1 MLTLYKLNVSVDK
14 LSRRTVLFFIF
25 SLCTILGLTWTCW
38 IISAICNRR
47 RRRGQQKVKQIEQ
60 KLQAEGEQLVRIYD
74 DTKWKS
80 PVENQM
86 YFNVPEDNAY
96 VEMNHVYQN

>member
-1 MLTLYKLNVSVDK
+1 MDN
-14 LSRRTVLFFIF
+14 
-25 SLCTILGLTWTCW
+25 
-38 IISAICNRR
+38 
-47 RRRGQQKVKQIEQ
+47 KQIEQ
-60 KLQAEGEQLVRIYD
+60 KLQAEGERLVRIYD